1 MLSQKKSCL
10 TTQPGSPERTKSD
23 MKKITILCM
32 LAFASGLTAR
42 ATTIERIQFGVFG
55 QVMIYRPVPVQ
66 SAILFV
72 LGGGGRTS
80 GVVDGVVAGPPRPS
94 AATASVPAPLS
105 KLPLIITPAT
115 EKSGEPMAVILSG
128 DGGWTS
134 FDETLAK
141 TLAGRGIP
149 SVGFDAQK
157 YFWSRKT
164 PETTTADISKVM
176 DQYGTVW
183 GKSTFVLMGYSFG
196 ANIVPFVAN
205 RLPPVLAKKLQSVV
219 MLSPD
224 KTTDFEIHVLDMLN
238 LGRDEPYDVA
248 GEVEKRRG
256 ARTLCLF
263 GSEETQA
270 DAVRFRSVGA
280 SIAVLPGGHHYA
292 NDFRLLAETISQY
305 LRL

>member
-1 MLSQKKSCL
+1 M
-10 TTQPGSPERTKSD
+10 
-23 MKKITILCM
+23 
-32 LAFASGLTAR
+32 
-42 ATTIERIQFGVFG
+42 
-55 QVMIYRPVPVQ
+55 
-66 SAILFV
+66 AI
-72 LGGGGRTS
+72 
-80 GVVDGVVAGPPRPS
+80 
-94 AATASVPAPLS
+94 
-105 KLPLIITPAT
+105 
-115 EKSGEPMAVILSG
+115 ILSG

-176 DQYGTVW
+176 DQYGAVW
-183 GKSTFVLMGYSFG
+183 GKSTFVLIGYSFG
-196 ANIVPFVAN
+196 ANVMPFVAN

-219 MLSPD
+219 MLSPN

-238 LGRDEPYDVA
+238 LGRDEPYDVV

-263 GSEETQA
+263 GSEEAQA
-270 DAVRFRSVGA
+270 DVVRFRSAGA
-280 SIAVLPGGHHYA
+280 SVAVLPGGHHYD
-292 NDFRLLAETISQY
+292 NDFRLLAETISQH